1 MARALLTNPWKQI
14 IRRSRPTM
22 KKLLT
27 LLFAL
32 AVAFSLTMPVFA
44 QEAPATTEAPKAEK
58 KKTEKKKTTKKKT
71 EKKKEEKKAPAP
83 TQ

>member
-1 MARALLTNPWKQI
+1 
-14 IRRSRPTM
+14 M

-44 QEAPATTEAPKAEK
+44 QEAPATTEAPKTE
-58 KKTEKKKTTKKKT
+58 KKTEKKKKTTKEKK
-71 EKKKEEKKAPAP
+71 EKKKKEEKPATTAP
-83 TQ
+83 TP